1 MRTKNLLIL
10 AAIGT
15 IATQVLVAADSDS
28 GPISYYSS
36 AYNGRTTACQEKFD
50 NSKMTAASKTLPCG
64 TQVKVT
70 NPAND
75 KSVVVKVNDR
85 GPFVKGRNLSVTKAA
100 ARELGFVKQGVA
112 DAKWEVVK

>member
-1 MRTKNLLIL
+1 MRRQSLLIL
-10 AAIGT
+10 AVT
-15 IATQVLVAADSDS
+15 IAAASSLFAADSES
-28 GPISYYSS
+28 GPISFYSS

-50 NSKMTAASKTLPCG
+50 NAKMTAASKTLPCG

-70 NPAND
+70 NPATD